1 MLRPAEWSRKAHEVN
16 DRVLDLLVEDR
27 ISELYAFTLFLNP
40 EQTDSVRRYVPL
52 PDGRWVHRVF
62 PPISVAPAITAGLR
76 ELGHHLYARCSDDH
90 IRSVLVKVQNLEEE
104 VKRNQQIQDQL
115 DKGEISI
122 WQAANRLLPKRFAPS
137 ELNGEREVRGVLG
150 HKLRAGASPK

>member
-1 MLRPAEWSRKAHEVN
+1 M
-16 DRVLDLLVEDR
+16 LVEDR

-52 PDGRWVHRVF
+52 PDDRWVHRVF

-76 ELGHHLYARCSDDH
+76 AENHHLYARSSDDH
-90 IRSVLVKVQNLEEE
+90 IRSVLMKIGNLEEG
-104 VKRNQQIQDQL
+104 VKRNQQIQNQL

-122 WQAANRLLPKRFAPS
+122 WQAANRLLPKRFAPT
-137 ELNGEREVRGVLG
+137 ELDGACEVRGVLG
-150 HKLRAGASPK
+150 HKLRAGASSK